1 MGADAPIV
9 LHSSFLTAHKGL
21 DMSSAGIKTERSS
34 HTMLKYSLVVPAVFV
49 LLLIGLYPL
58 IKLLVLSFQDVSM
71 FGRDTNFQGAKQFV
85 RAWGDARLWW
95 SLLRTFLFAAVALPL
110 ELIFGFLLALMFLG
124 KVPLRQLWI
133 GIILMPAIISPI
145 VAGSTWRLMFDQR
158 FGPINQMIGWFAGA
172 DFELL
177 WTLNPDFVWPA
188 ILVAEVWQWTPFMFL
203 LLLAALSNLDREQ
216 MESASLDG
224 APIWMVFRAIVLPAI
239 LPVMF
244 IAILIRALD
253 LVRIFD
259 VIWTMT
265 QGGPGT
271 MTETI
276 SIYAYQLAFREF
288 DLSYSAA
295 IALMVV
301 MVLTALVIWAL
312 KRVEVA
318 R

>member
-1 MGADAPIV
+1 MSDPSRTV
-9 LHSSFLTAHKGL
+9 L
-21 DMSSAGIKTERSS
+21 RPNS
-34 HTMLKYSLVVPAVFV
+34 HRKLKYSLIAPAVFI
-49 LLLIGLYPL
+49 LLLIGLYPFF
-58 IKLLVLSFQDVSM
+58 KLLVLSVQDVSM
-71 FGRDTNFQGAKQFV
+71 FGRDTSFQGALQYE
-85 RAWGDARLWW
+85 RAIGDARLWW
-95 SLLRTFLFAAVALPL
+95 SMLRTLLFAAVALPL
-110 ELIFGFLLALMFLG
+110 ELFFGFILALMFLG
-124 KVPLRQLWI
+124 RVPFRQLWI
-133 GIILMPAIISPI
+133 GIILMPTIISPI

-158 FGPINQMIGWFAGA
+158 FGPINQVIGWISGT

-177 WTLNPDFVWPA
+177 WTLNPDFVWVA
-188 ILVAEVWQWTPFMFL
+188 IMIAEVWQWTPFMFL

-216 MESASLDG
+216 LESAALDG
-224 APIWMVFRAIVLPAI
+224 APIGMVFRCIVLPSI

-244 IAILIRALD
+244 VAVLIRALD

-259 VIWTMT
+259 VVWTMT

-295 IALMVV
+295 IALFVIIA
-301 MVLTALVIWAL
+301 LTALVMWAL

>member
-1 MGADAPIV
+1 MTVSPPAPPRPRKHRA
-9 LHSSFLTAHKGL
+9 LQY
-21 DMSSAGIKTERSS
+21 
-34 HTMLKYSLVVPAVFV
+34 MLIAPAVFF
-49 LLLIGLYPL
+49 LLLIGLYPF
-58 IKLLVLSFQDVSM
+58 IKLLVLSFQDISM
-71 FGRDTNFQGAKQFV
+71 FGRDTSFQGWMQYE
-85 RAWGDARLWW
+85 RAWGDERLWK
-95 SLLRTFLFAAVALPL
+95 SLLRTLLFAAVALPL
-110 ELIFGFLLALMFLG
+110 QLVFGFMLALLFLG
-124 KVPLRQLWI
+124 RVPLRQLWI

-158 FGPINQMIGWFAGA
+158 FGPINQVIGWFAGS

-177 WTLNPDFVWPA
+177 WTLNPNFVWVA
-188 ILVAEVWQWTPFMFL
+188 ILIAEVWQWTPFMFL
-203 LLLAALSNLDREQ
+203 LLLAALSNLDKEQ
-216 MESASLDG
+216 LESAALDG
-224 APIWMVFRAIVLPAI
+224 APTWMVFRHIVLPTI

-244 IAILIRALD
+244 IAVLIRALD

-259 VIWTMT
+259 LIWTMT

-295 IALMVV
+295 IALVV
-301 MVLTALVIWAL
+301 IVALTALVMWAL
-312 KRVEVA
+312 RRVEVA